1 MADNATTQRRQQG
14 LEQAASVVFA
24 LMGIVPLLL
33 FTFTLWQ
40 VGAIHR
46 TLVQACLVLT
56 LVLMLLGF
64 WLFRSMLAQLS
75 EGVKEVARI
84 AQAVARPAA
93 GRPMAAPPVMPT
105 PARPVA
111 GLGSI
116 WELGEMARTMDL
128 LWQREARSHVGRHVQ
143 ITVANSEELT
153 GRLLEATEDGLLLE
167 QAGGGTV
174 AITYLRVQGIEPVV
188 GG

>member
-40 VGAIHR
+40 VGAINR

-75 EGVKEVARI
+75 EVMMQVARI
-84 AQAVARPAA
+84 
-93 GRPMAAPPVMPT
+93 
-105 PARPVA
+105 
-111 GLGSI
+111 S
-116 WELGEMARTMDL
+116 
-128 LWQREARSHVGRHVQ
+128 
-143 ITVANSEELT
+143 
-153 GRLLEATEDGLLLE
+153 
-167 QAGGGTV
+167 QAGSRSGAGWAMACPRAMT
-174 AITYLRVQGIEPVV
+174 R
-188 GG
+188 

>member
-1 MADNATTQRRQQG
+1 MADNATSQRRQQG

-33 FTFTLWQ
+33 FTFTLWH

-46 TLVQACLVLT
+46 TLAQVSVALT

-64 WLFRSMLAQLS
+64 WLFRSMLAQMS
-75 EGVKEVARI
+75 EVVKAVAL
-84 AQAVARPAA
+84 AAKTMARPAA
-93 GRPMAAPPVMPT
+93 GRPIAVPT
-105 PARPVA
+105 PPPPVA

-128 LWQREARSHVGRHVQ
+128 LWQREARAHVGRNVQ
-143 ITVANSEELT
+143 ITVANSQELT
-153 GRLLEATEDGLLLE
+153 GRLVEATDDGLLLE
-167 QAGGGTV
+167 QAGGGTI